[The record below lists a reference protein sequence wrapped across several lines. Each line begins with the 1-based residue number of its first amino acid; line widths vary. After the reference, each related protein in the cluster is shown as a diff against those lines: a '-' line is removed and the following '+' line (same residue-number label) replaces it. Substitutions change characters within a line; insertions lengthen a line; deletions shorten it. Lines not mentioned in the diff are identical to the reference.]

1 MKMSLILLSLL
12 FLACAGAMAGDL
24 NEMLLGKWQYVSVQ
38 TKEGAHPAQEG
49 DYVEFRETEILW
61 RWMGT
66 DHRHR
71 YTVQQVDGRN
81 QLTGYRLSDLAVPEI
96 LGIFTIQDGDL
107 IVCDRAAALGYPGE
121 FSVEEGT
128 LLRLRRRGAGKAE

>member
-1 MKMSLILLSLL
+1 
-12 FLACAGAMAGDL
+12 MAGDVSA
-24 NEMLLGKWQYVSVQ
+24 MLLGKWQYVSVQ
-38 TKEGAHPAQEG
+38 TKEGTQPIHEG
-49 DYVEFRETEILW
+49 DYVEFREAEVLW

-71 YTVQQVDGRN
+71 YTVQRVDGRN
-81 QLTGYRLSDLAVPEI
+81 QLTGYHLSDLAVPDI

-107 IVCDRAAALGYPGE
+107 IVCDRAAALGHPGE

-128 LLRLRRRGAGKAE
+128 LLRLRREKPGRAE